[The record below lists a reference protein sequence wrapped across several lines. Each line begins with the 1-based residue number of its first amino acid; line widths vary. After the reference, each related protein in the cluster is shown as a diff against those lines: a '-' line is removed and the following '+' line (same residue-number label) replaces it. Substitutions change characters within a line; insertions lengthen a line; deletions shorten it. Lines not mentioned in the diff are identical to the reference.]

1 MQEKSHPPLVHAD
14 AFLFP
19 MIDSSENP
27 EIVLTLPDGTT
38 RTVKR
43 DTLPREVVG
52 SIGAGLLR
60 AAIAVSVD
68 GNVQDLVTPL
78 RNGGSFRVLTE
89 RDADGSTQSPALDVL
104 RHSAAHALATAV
116 RRLRPDAKIGFGPAI
131 EDGFYYDF
139 EVADAFTPDD
149 LASFEK
155 EMRSVVAERFPFSRE
170 EVSRKEA
177 EKRFVGDPLK
187 LERLSELSDDEIIS
201 IYTDGPFID
210 LCRGPHVQD
219 TGYLKHFKLLHVSA
233 AYWRGDEKRQVLQ
246 RIYGTAWFRKED
258 LEAHLHRLEEAKKR
272 DHRVLGQ
279 ALDLFSTD
287 QRVGPGLI
295 LWHPRGAIIR
305 NEIETFEKELILR
318 HGYDLVFTPHIV
330 SEKLFEISGHLT
342 NFREGMFGA
351 IDVEGGSYRPKPMNC
366 PGHICIY
373 ESKQRS
379 YRDLPIRYAEFG
391 TVYRYERSG
400 VLHGML
406 RVRGFTQDDA
416 HVFCTPSQVPGE
428 IERLLD
434 LVDEM
439 LRVFGYPYTIELA
452 TKPENALGDDAVWSE
467 AIETLAAVLKSRG
480 QAYTM
485 DEGGGAFYGPKLDF
499 KLIDAIGRK
508 WQGPTVQLDFN
519 LPERFGLEYVGEDN
533 ARHRPFMLHRVL
545 VGSMERFVGG
555 LLEHFAGAFP
565 VWLAPEQVRVL
576 PITDVESDVAREIT
590 NRLMKER
597 IRAHLDARS
606 ETLKYRVAEGA
617 RMKIPYMLVIGKR
630 EAQDG
635 TVAVNVRGAG
645 KEQKPLPMQVD
656 DFIARVKDEIAT
668 RAVDLGI
675 KKEGSREERGG
686 RG

>member
-1 MQEKSHPPLVHAD
+1 
-14 AFLFP
+14 
-19 MIDSSENP
+19 MIDSPAHS

-68 GNVQDLVTPL
+68 GDVQDLVTPL
-78 RNGGSFRVLTE
+78 REGGSFRVLTE
-89 RDADGSTQSPALDVL
+89 RDADGGAQSPALGVL
-104 RHSAAHALATAV
+104 RHSAAHVLATAV

-139 EVADAFTPDD
+139 EVAAPFTPED
-149 LASFEK
+149 LAAFEK
-155 EMRSVVAERFPFSRE
+155 EMRSVAAERFPFQRE
-170 EVSRKEA
+170 EVSRQEA
-177 EKRFVGDPLK
+177 EKRFAGDPLK
-187 LERLSELSDDEIIS
+187 LERLSELGDDEVIS

-219 TGYLKHFKLLHVSA
+219 TGYLKHFKLLHASA

-258 LEAHLHRLEEAKKR
+258 LDAHLHRLEEAKKR

-279 ALDLFSTD
+279 ALDLFSAD

-305 NEIETFEKELILR
+305 NEIETFEKDLILR

-330 SEKLFEISGHLT
+330 SEKLFHISGHLV
-342 NFREGMFGA
+342 NFKDGMFA
-351 IDVEGGSYRPKPMNC
+351 SMDVEGSAYRPKPMNC

-434 LVDEM
+434 LVGEM

-452 TKPENALGDDAVWSE
+452 TRPENALGREEMWSE
-467 AIETLAAVLKSRG
+467 AIETLAGVLKARG
-480 QAYTM
+480 QAYTV

-533 ARHRPFMLHRVL
+533 ARHRPIMLHRVL

-555 LLEHFAGAFP
+555 LIEHFAGAFP
-565 VWLAPEQVRVL
+565 VWVAPEQVRVL
-576 PITDVESDVAREIT
+576 PITAAESGVAGEIA
-590 NRLMKER
+590 NRLKQEG

-635 TVAVNVRGAG
+635 TVAVNIRGAG
-645 KEQKPLPMQVD
+645 KEQKPLSMQAG
-656 DFIARVKDEIAT
+656 DFIARVREEIST
-668 RAVDLGI
+668 RAVELSI
-675 KKEGSREERGG
+675 RATPVARGETNPP
-686 RG
+686 